1 MWKIISVAVEVRQ
14 GTLSADGR
22 GWGPAWNTEHRW
34 SRLRSGLEH
43 WAQMVAVEVRQG
55 TLSADDRSCR
65 LTLDSTTTKETK
77 EDEEEEEE
85 EEEAE

>member
-34 SRLRSGLEH
+34 SRLRSGREH
-43 WAQMVAVEVRQG
+43 WAPMIAVAG
-55 TLSADDRSCR
+55 WHWA
-65 LTLDSTTTKETK
+65 LDSTTTKETK

-85 EEEAE
+85 EEEEAE